1 MPRLLLATVA
11 ALALAAP
18 AQAIGAAG
26 GAGTT
31 PIGLQSMGA
40 NGPITYDTQ
49 VMGGRGALIGA
60 QFALTSGTVLQIAV
74 GGMGNSGTG
83 LFAPGGGGG
92 GSFVVGPGDTPLVIG
107 GGRRRRLVLEL
118 LPLQWHTLVRRRRR
132 HRQRPR
138 HHHPA
143 GRRGRGHHPRTRF
156 RHHRPAGPVRPR
168 RHPPP
173 ALSHR
178 GLANRGAAR

>member
-83 LFAPGGGGG
+83 LFAPGGG